1 MSSSPNPKPVVMIG
15 ALDTKGAEFAFV
27 KELIESEGL
36 EALVVDFGT
45 MGEPTLEPAV
55 TRAEVAAAAGGDIAH
70 LASGEHKDEAM
81 ETMAKGLA
89 VVVRRLY
96 DQGRL
101 GGIIGMGGTG
111 GTSIATTGMRVLPV
125 GVPKV
130 MVSTV
135 AGGDVSAYA
144 GTKDITFIPSI
155 VDVAGINSIS
165 RAIFANAAG
174 AIAGMVG
181 LQRPPAGEE
190 RPLVTASMFGN
201 TTTCVER
208 ARGVVEAGGYEV
220 LVFHATGIGGNTME
234 SLITDGYIAGALDLT
249 TTELA
254 DEVCGGVFSA
264 GPQRCRAAPAAGIP
278 TVVAP
283 GCVDMA
289 NFDGIETVPDRYRG
303 RNLYQ
308 WNPNVTLLRT
318 DIAENVRIGEILA
331 AALNLATGPVAVLLP
346 MRGVSML
353 DSEGE
358 RFWDPEADRACFDAL
373 RNGLRADI
381 AVHEIDHNIND
392 PAFADS
398 AADTLL
404 GMLQD
409 ASG

>member
-1 MSSSPNPKPVVMIG
+1 MSSSGNPTTVAIIG

-27 KELIESEGL
+27 KGLIEAQGVDT
-36 EALVVDFGT
+36 LVIDFGT
-45 MGEPTLEPAV
+45 MGAPGLEPDV
-55 TRAEVAAAAGGDIAH
+55 TRFEVAAAAGRDIAH
-70 LASGEHKDEAM
+70 FSSGEHKDEAM
-81 ETMAKGLA
+81 QTMAAGLA

-96 DQGRL
+96 DEGRL

-144 GTKDITFIPSI
+144 GARDITFIPSI

-174 AIAGMVG
+174 AVAGMVR
-181 LQRPPAGEE
+181 LERPSAGEE

-208 ARGVVEAGGYEV
+208 ARGVVEDGGCEV

-234 SLITDGYIAGALDLT
+234 ALIADGYIAGSLDIT

-254 DEVCGGVFSA
+254 DYVCGGVFSA
-264 GPQRCRAAPAAGIP
+264 GPDRCKAASAAGIP
-278 TVVAP
+278 AVVVP

-289 NFDGIETVPDRYRG
+289 NFDSIDTVPDRYRD

-318 DIAENVRIGEILA
+318 NVEENARIGEMLA
-331 AALNLATGPVAVLLP
+331 AAVNRATAPTAVLLP
-346 MRGVSML
+346 LRGTSML

-358 RFWDPEADRACFDAL
+358 RFWDPEADGACFDAI
-373 RNGLRADI
+373 RRGLRADI
-381 AVHEIDHNIND
+381 GVHEIDHNIND
-392 PAFADS
+392 PEFADR
-398 AADTLL
+398 AANTLL
-404 GMLQD
+404 EML
-409 ASG
+409 AGVSN